1 MLTAFSICWHNQ
13 KSTLRSIWCREEGIV
28 NAYDVMH
35 EWDRAM
41 GNPPRTDQEL
51 DRDIPEQLSNGDF
64 EGWKALLEARDVPAI
79 EEGMRIWGLP
89 IAPLGAFEMDQ
100 NIATIERS
108 DLLN

>member
-1 MLTAFSICWHNQ
+1 MLRCVGQ
-13 KSTLRSIWCREEGIV
+13 REGGIV

-41 GNPPRTDQEL
+41 GNPPRTDEQL

-64 EGWKALLEARDVPAI
+64 EGWKALLEARDVRAI

-100 NIATIERS
+100 NIATMERS
-108 DLLN
+108 DLPN

>member
-1 MLTAFSICWHNQ
+1 M
-13 KSTLRSIWCREEGIV
+13 

-41 GNPPRTDQEL
+41 GNPPRTDEEL

-64 EGWKALLEARDVPAI
+64 EGWKALLEARDVRAI

-100 NIATIERS
+100 NIATMERS
-108 DLLN
+108 DLPN